1 MRRPPLNFAEIENRL
16 NNTAN
21 VSQLYSL
28 YLLLQ
33 DVSNNDVMDK
43 LNEQNESYLKRII
56 EQNEEI
62 ISLLKELLKK

>member
-1 MRRPPLNFAEIENRL
+1 MRRPPLNFAEIENQL
-16 NNTAN
+16 NNAAN

-33 DVSNNDVMDK
+33 DASNNEVMDK
-43 LNEQNESYLKRII
+43 LNEQNESYLKRIV

-62 ISLLKELLKK
+62 IKLLKEMKR